1 MKKRLTHILLC
12 MLLLT
17 LFFPVSV
24 KAEEKNRATLTVDEN
39 RVGISLEIPAG
50 KTDAIH
56 SLRIRLSVT
65 ASEEIT
71 GTFAFDNNIQTTV
84 QDAAWSKQNSVYI
97 MDVILSGKQD
107 LISENGTLSLG
118 TLSLTSDSAKSW
130 SAEIGIS
137 ENSLEYVNSFG
148 TYEKITDMNVTPVT
162 VKVENAEPEP
172 TPEPTPTATP
182 IPPEPTPTATPIPP
196 EPTPTAT
203 PIPPEPPV
211 VIPTATP
218 IPPTPTVT
226 PEPTQTPEPTPKP
239 EFNPS
244 AKYKLSASV
253 KTGSNRISFKWKQAK
268 GADGYQIY
276 QYNSKTKK
284 YERMKT
290 VLDPKVTS
298 YTSKTLSY
306 GTTYSFK
313 IRAFQV
319 NEDGKRT
326 YGSFGPVVKATTAP
340 ARPSSLTVKSSRK
353 KEAAV
358 SWKKVKGATGY
369 QIYRSTS
376 SKGTYKR
383 IKTTM
388 GNSAIKY
395 TDKTVSSR
403 RTYYYKVRAF
413 SVNSSGKR
421 IYGNFTS
428 VKRVKVK

>member
-39 RVGISLEIPAG
+39 RAGISLEIPAG

-65 ASEEIT
+65 TSEEIT

-162 VKVENAEPEP
+162 VKVENTE
-172 TPEPTPTATP
+172 
-182 IPPEPTPTATPIPP
+182 PEPTPTATPIPP

-218 IPPTPTVT
+218 IPPEPPVIIPTATPAPPTPTVT

-340 ARPSSLTVKSSRK
+340 ARPSSLTVKSSRT

>member
-17 LFFPVSV
+17 IFFSVSV

-71 GTFAFDNNIQTTV
+71 GTFAFDSNIQTTV

-172 TPEPTPTATP
+172 TP
-182 IPPEPTPTATPIPP
+182 
-196 EPTPTAT
+196 TAT

-218 IPPTPTVT
+218 IPPEPPVIIPTATPVPPTPTVT

-353 KEAAV
+353 KEAEV

-403 RTYYYKVRAF
+403 RTYYYKVRTF

>member
-24 KAEEKNRATLTVDEN
+24 KAEEKNRAILTVDEN

-65 ASEEIT
+65 ASEEVT
-71 GTFAFDNNIQTTV
+71 GTFAFDSNIQTTV
-84 QDAAWSKQNSVYI
+84 QDATWSKQNSVYI

-118 TLSLTSDSAKSW
+118 TLSLTSDSTKSW

-172 TPEPTPTATP
+172 TP
-182 IPPEPTPTATPIPP
+182 
-196 EPTPTAT
+196 TAT

-218 IPPTPTVT
+218 IPPEPPVIIPTATPAPPTPTV
-226 PEPTQTPEPTPKP
+226 TPEPTPKP

-353 KEAAV
+353 KETAV

>member
-17 LFFPVSV
+17 LFFPASV

-71 GTFAFDNNIQTTV
+71 GTFAFDSNIHTTV

-107 LISENGTLSLG
+107 LISESGVLSLG
-118 TLSLTSDSAKSW
+118 TLSLTSDSTNSW

-137 ENSLEYVNSFG
+137 ENSPEYVNSFG

-172 TPEPTPTATP
+172 TPTATP
-182 IPPEPTPTATPIPP
+182 IPPK
-196 EPTPTAT
+196 PTPTAT

-218 IPPTPTVT
+218 IPPKPPVIIPTATPAPPTPTV
-226 PEPTQTPEPTPKP
+226 TPEPTPKP

-358 SWKKVKGATGY
+358 SWKKVRGATGY

-428 VKRVKVK
+428 VKRVKIK

>member
-65 ASEEIT
+65 ASEEVT
-71 GTFAFDNNIQTTV
+71 GTFAFDSNIQTTV
-84 QDAAWSKQNSVYI
+84 QDATWSKQNSVYI

-118 TLSLTSDSAKSW
+118 TLSLTSDSTKSW

-172 TPEPTPTATP
+172 TP
-182 IPPEPTPTATPIPP
+182 
-196 EPTPTAT
+196 TAT

-218 IPPTPTVT
+218 IPPEPPVIIPTATPAPPTPTV
-226 PEPTQTPEPTPKP
+226 TPEPTPKP

-353 KEAAV
+353 KETAV

>member
-71 GTFAFDNNIQTTV
+71 GTFAFDSNIQTTV

-172 TPEPTPTATP
+172 TP
-182 IPPEPTPTATPIPP
+182 
-196 EPTPTAT
+196 TAT

-218 IPPTPTVT
+218 IPPEPPVIIPTATPAPPTPTVT

-244 AKYKLSASV
+244 AKYKLSTSV

>member
-50 KTDAIH
+50 KTDALH

-65 ASEEIT
+65 SSEEIT
-71 GTFAFDNNIQTTV
+71 GTFAFDNNIHTTV

-182 IPPEPTPTATPIPP
+182 IPPEPPVVI
-196 EPTPTAT
+196 PTAT

-211 VIPTATP
+211 IIPTATP
-218 IPPTPTVT
+218 APPTPTV
-226 PEPTQTPEPTPKP
+226 TPEPTPKP

-244 AKYKLSASV
+244 AKYKLSTSV

>member
-17 LFFPVSV
+17 IFFSVSV

-71 GTFAFDNNIQTTV
+71 GTFAFDSNIHTTV

-107 LISENGTLSLG
+107 LISESGTLSLG

-172 TPEPTPTATP
+172 TPD
-182 IPPEPTPTATPIPP
+182 PEPTPTATPIPP

-203 PIPPEPPV
+203 P
-211 VIPTATP
+211 A
-218 IPPTPTVT
+218 PPTPTV
-226 PEPTQTPEPTPKP
+226 TPEPTPKP

-244 AKYKLSASV
+244 AKYKLSTNV

>member
-71 GTFAFDNNIQTTV
+71 GTFAFDSNIQTTV
-84 QDAAWSKQNSVYI
+84 QDATWSKQNSVYI

-118 TLSLTSDSAKSW
+118 TLSLTSDSTKSW

-162 VKVENAEPEP
+162 VKVESAE
-172 TPEPTPTATP
+172 
-182 IPPEPTPTATPIPP
+182 P

-218 IPPTPTVT
+218 IPPEPPVIIPTATPAPPTPTVT

>member
-17 LFFPVSV
+17 IFFSVSV

-71 GTFAFDNNIQTTV
+71 GTFAFDSNIHTTV

-107 LISENGTLSLG
+107 LISESGTLSLG

-172 TPEPTPTATP
+172 TPD
-182 IPPEPTPTATPIPP
+182 PEPTPTATPIPP

-203 PIPPEPPV
+203 P
-211 VIPTATP
+211 A
-218 IPPTPTVT
+218 PPTPTV
-226 PEPTQTPEPTPKP
+226 TPEPTPKP

-244 AKYKLSASV
+244 AKYKLSTNV

-428 VKRVKVK
+428 VKKVKVK